1 MASPAPQNG
10 NRRSRPREID
20 PRALT
25 AAALELFLENG
36 FANTRMED
44 IARRAGVS
52 KGALYLYFA
61 TKDELFRAVVQ
72 EGIVGLIEQAEAA
85 FAASTGSA
93 SELLASLMRG
103 IVPQFW
109 DSPSSG
115 IPKLVIAEAQNF
127 PALTAEY
134 FEAISLR
141 TRKLMENILQRGV
154 DRGEFRPLDVHCTAR
169 AILAALD
176 HQAILQH
183 SVAAHD
189 PEPLEPQRYV
199 DAVLDLV
206 SHGALAGRAS

>member
-1 MASPAPQNG
+1 MSTTAPQNG

-20 PRALT
+20 PRMLT

-36 FANTRMED
+36 FASTRMED
-44 IARRAGVS
+44 IARRSGVS
-52 KGALYLYFA
+52 KGALYLYFE

-93 SELLASLMRG
+93 RELLTSLMRG

-134 FEAISLR
+134 FESISLR

-183 SVAAHD
+183 SVAVHD
-189 PEPLEPQRYV
+189 PEPLEPERYV

-206 SHGALAGRAS
+206 SHGALAERSS